1 MRAVRH
7 NREVNWHWKT
17 IATVWLLAI
26 VGAIF
31 TALFATAASAIS
43 WIGLTLAVCTL
54 VTLGLQIATGAKEGY
69 VKRVTVSI
77 TGAIVILVVATIIAA
92 VLHLSH

>member
-7 NREVNWHWKT
+7 NRDVNWHWKT

-26 VGAIF
+26 VGAVL
-31 TALFATAASAIS
+31 TAFLATQASAIS

-54 VTLGLQIATGAKEGY
+54 VTLGLQIATRTKEGY

-77 TGAIVILVVATIIAA
+77 TGALVILVVATIVVSI
-92 VLHLSH
+92 

>member
-7 NREVNWHWKT
+7 NRDVNWHWKT

-26 VGAIF
+26 VGAILTVF
-31 TALFATAASAIS
+31 LATEASAIS

-54 VTLGLQIATGAKEGY
+54 VTLGLQIATRTKEGY

-77 TGAIVILVVATIIAA
+77 TGALVILVVATIVVSI
-92 VLHLSH
+92 

>member
-7 NREVNWHWKT
+7 NRDVNWHWKT

-26 VGAIF
+26 VGAIL
-31 TALFATAASAIS
+31 TAFLATQASAIS

-54 VTLGLQIATGAKEGY
+54 VTLGLQIATRTKEGY

-77 TGAIVILVVATIIAA
+77 TGALIILVAATIVVSI
-92 VLHLSH
+92 

>member
-1 MRAVRH
+1 M
-7 NREVNWHWKT
+7 NWHWKT

-26 VGAIF
+26 VGASL
-31 TALFATAASAIS
+31 TAFLATEASAIS

-54 VTLGLQIATGAKEGY
+54 VTLGLQIATGSKEGY

-77 TGAIVILVVATIIAA
+77 TGALVILVVATVIVA
-92 VLHLSH
+92 LLDLSH

>member
-26 VGAIF
+26 VGAIL
-31 TALFATAASAIS
+31 TAVLANEASAIS

-54 VTLGLQIATGAKEGY
+54 VTLGLQIATRTKEGY

-77 TGAIVILVVATIIAA
+77 AGALVILVVATFVVAI
-92 VLHLSH
+92 

>member
-1 MRAVRH
+1 M
-7 NREVNWHWKT
+7 NWHWKT

-26 VGAIF
+26 VGASL
-31 TALFATAASAIS
+31 TAFLATEDSAIS

-54 VTLGLQIATGAKEGY
+54 VTLGLQIATGSKVGY

-77 TGAIVILVVATIIAA
+77 TGALVILVVATVIVA
-92 VLHLSH
+92 LLDLSH